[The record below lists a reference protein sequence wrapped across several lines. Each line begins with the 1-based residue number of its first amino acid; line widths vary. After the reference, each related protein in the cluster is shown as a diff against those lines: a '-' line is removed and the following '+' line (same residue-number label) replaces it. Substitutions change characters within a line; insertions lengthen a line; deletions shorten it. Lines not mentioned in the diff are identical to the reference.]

1 VEIHRS
7 ARRHGVS
14 DAAIRHATD
23 HPIVVFDLEPD
34 SDPPKQLA
42 IGSDQ
47 AGNMLEV
54 IVLILSDDRLLAIHA
69 MPLRPT
75 FYDLLPSGGDSDG

>member
-1 VEIHRS
+1 MEIHRS

-23 HPIVVFDLEPD
+23 HPIVVVDLEPD
-34 SDPPKQLA
+34 GDPPKQLA
-42 IGSDQ
+42 IGPDP

-54 IVLILSDDRLLAIHA
+54 IVLLLAGDRLLASHA

-75 FYDLLPSGGDSDG
+75 FYDLLPRGEDSDG